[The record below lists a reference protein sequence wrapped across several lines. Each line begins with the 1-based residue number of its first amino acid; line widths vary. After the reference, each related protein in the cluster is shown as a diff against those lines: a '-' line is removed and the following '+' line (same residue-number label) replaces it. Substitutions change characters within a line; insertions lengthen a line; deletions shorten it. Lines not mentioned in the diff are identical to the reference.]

1 MATAKLLDILA
12 TKSKNADYEV
22 FNVGTGK
29 PTNILYIA
37 QKLIRLYN
45 KYLKLKITNKYR
57 TGDIRHCFADISKI
71 KNKWGKKEEGRT
83 SLRKCMRS

>member
-1 MATAKLLDILA
+1 MYQIKKYVDVSTTATARLLDILA

-45 KYLKLKITNKYR
+45 KKLKPKITNKYR
-57 TGDIRHCFADISKI
+57 A
-71 KNKWGKKEEGRT
+71 
-83 SLRKCMRS
+83 